1 MKVLVTGG
9 SGFVGSHVVEQLHA
23 DGHEPWIYDRV
34 APAANGEAN
43 SRSIIGDVRD
53 DAALLRAAR
62 GCDAIIHLAAVADVS
77 VAVRTPEETQQ
88 TNVTGTRFVL
98 RAAAAAGIEKVLY
111 ASTVWVYGDVNG
123 SRVDE
128 DSPLPEPREVYTATK
143 LAGEQVCAA
152 EGEALGLSPVV
163 LRLGREVRGGGTGRT
178 AALDRG

>member
-98 RAAAAAGIEKVLY
+98 RAAAAARI
-111 ASTVWVYGDVNG
+111 
-123 SRVDE
+123 
-128 DSPLPEPREVYTATK
+128 PPATS
-143 LAGEQVCAA
+143 E
-152 EGEALGLSPVV
+152 
-163 LRLGREVRGGGTGRT
+163 T
-178 AALDRG
+178 